1 VKRTRV
7 SWFPWQAERQA
18 AALGAVKPEPNDPV
32 EGARPL
38 AFCPAEKQVETAMPQ
53 GDIEETKA
61 VALLPNLKIEITH
74 GRLPAGDAERLTISV
89 SAVPSF
95 EAFGRYLEAANPF
108 LFWML
113 LHKRHGHP
121 GLALFRHQRRQAP
134 LAGFPGREG
143 DHNCGPSPLGAG
155 CPFGFPTR
163 G

>member
-1 VKRTRV
+1 
-7 SWFPWQAERQA
+7 
-18 AALGAVKPEPNDPV
+18 V

-108 LFWML
+108 LFWMRFAQTAWAPWL
-113 LHKRHGHP
+113 SAFPASTPPSALG
-121 GLALFRHQRRQAP
+121 GLSRPRRRP
-134 LAGFPGREG
+134 
-143 DHNCGPSPLGAG
+143 
-155 CPFGFPTR
+155 
-163 G
+163 